1 MNIGNSKIEE
11 GILGQLIIW
20 GGILGKFQLITMG
33 IQYRKEGKD
42 KEASRLMEIADGM
55 LEPAP
60 TSLWELIVKFLS
72 VLWTTF

>member
-1 MNIGNSKIEE
+1 MNSGNSKIEE
-11 GILGQLIIW
+11 DIIGQLIIW
-20 GGILGKFQLITMG
+20 GSILGKFQLITTW

-60 TSLWELIVKFLS
+60 TSLWELIVKFLGA
-72 VLWTTF
+72 LRTTF

>member
-1 MNIGNSKIEE
+1 MNTGNSKIEE

-20 GGILGKFQLITMG
+20 GGILGKFQLITIW

-42 KEASRLMEIADGM
+42 KEASRLMEIAGGM

-72 VLWTTF
+72 ILWTTF